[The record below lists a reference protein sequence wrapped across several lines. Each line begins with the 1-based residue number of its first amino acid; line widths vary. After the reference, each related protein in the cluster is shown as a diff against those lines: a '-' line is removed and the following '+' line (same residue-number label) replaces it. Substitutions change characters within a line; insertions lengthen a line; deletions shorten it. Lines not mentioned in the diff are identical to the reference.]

1 MDPKVKQEAIQ
12 EFRINESDTGSAD
25 VQVAVLSRR
34 IKHLERHLVQNKKDH
49 HSRRGLLI
57 MVSRRKRLLRYL
69 GNRHDMK
76 HVVDLKKRLSIR

>member
-1 MDPKVKQEAIQ
+1 MDPKVKQEAIK

-49 HSRRGLLI
+49 HSRRGLLN
-57 MVSRRKRLLRYL
+57 MVSRRNRLLRYL
-69 GNRHDMK
+69 GNRHDMN
-76 HVVDLKKRLSIR
+76 HVVDLKNRLSIR